1 MMGPLLPSR
10 VVVVETRTPSTLA
23 QEPLWPEEEALLG
36 PRASPKRRQD
46 FAAGRACARRA
57 LVQLGA
63 PAGGILSG
71 SNRQPLWPA
80 GIVGSITHCSG
91 YCAAAVAWAAHVCA
105 IGIDAEVNAALEDGV
120 VAQVCNAAEQEWI
133 RSAPQGD
140 MPWAT
145 IVFCAKE
152 SIYKAW
158 FPLTGRWL
166 GFEDVMVRVDPGA
179 GAFSAEAVSERAVA
193 QGIWPERVHGRF
205 LVTRDLVLCAVSL
218 PLPSA

>member
-1 MMGPLLPSR
+1 
-10 VVVVETRTPSTLA
+10 VVVETRTPAMLA

-63 PAGGILSG
+63 PAGALLSG
-71 SNRQPLWPA
+71 SNRQPLWPP

-91 YCAAAVAWAAHVCA
+91 YCAAAVAWATRVWA
-105 IGIDAEVNAALEDGV
+105 IGIDAEVNVALPVGV
-120 VAQVCNAAEQEWI
+120 VAQVCSPAEQDWV
-133 RSAPQGD
+133 RLAPQSGI
-140 MPWAT
+140 PWAT
-145 IVFCAKE
+145 VIFCAKE

-166 GFEDVMVRVDPGA
+166 GFEDVKVTVDPHA
-179 GAFSAEAVSERAVA
+179 GAFTAAAVSEAAVA
-193 QGIWPERVHGRF
+193 PGIWPARVHGRF
-205 LVTRDLVLCAVSL
+205 LVTRDLVLSAVFL
-218 PLPSA
+218 PPPGG